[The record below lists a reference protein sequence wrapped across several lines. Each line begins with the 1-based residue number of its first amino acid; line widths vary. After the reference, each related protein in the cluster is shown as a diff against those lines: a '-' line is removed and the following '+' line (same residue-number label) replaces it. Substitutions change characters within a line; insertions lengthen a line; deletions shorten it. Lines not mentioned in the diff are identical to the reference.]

1 MPDRVESGYAAGL
14 LVLTAATGALDAVSY
29 LALDRVFTGN
39 MTGNVLFIGF
49 GLVGVAGIPVLNNLV
64 ALLTFALGAALGSRL
79 TRGAVGPVR
88 LPLRG
93 LLIVLADTALLLAV
107 ALVWLA
113 LGPISRPT
121 MIVLTGLLA
130 LLLGAQAA
138 AVRHIGLR
146 DLSTVVVTMTLVNLA
161 ADSRL
166 AGGAAAA
173 WSRRIAALLTMGVG
187 ALVSAAVT
195 RQLGG
200 PYALLMAGVVM
211 ALAAF
216 LLGRARGRDAQQ
228 SLGTAAAAL
237 AAAPEP
243 VEGPVPAP

>member
-14 LVLTAATGALDAVSY
+14 LLLTAATGALDAVSY

-49 GLVGVAGIPVLNNLV
+49 GLVGVEGIPVLNNLV

-79 TRGAVGPVR
+79 TRGTSGPVR

-93 LLIVLADTALLLAV
+93 LLIVLVDTVALLVL

-113 LGPISRPT
+113 LGPIGRPT

-138 AVRHIGLR
+138 AVRHIGMR

-173 WSRRIAALLTMGVG
+173 WTRRIAALVTMGLG

-195 RQLGG
+195 RHFGG
-200 PYALLMAGVVM
+200 PYALLLAGIVM
-211 ALAAF
+211 AVAAVV
-216 LLGRARGRDAQQ
+216 LGRARGRDASQA
-228 SLGTAAAAL
+228 LGHGAVHEL
-237 AAAPEP
+237 AEASVLP
-243 VEGPVPAP
+243 GPAPSV

>member
-1 MPDRVESGYAAGL
+1 MPDRVETGYATGL

-49 GLVGVAGIPVLNNLV
+49 GLVGVQGIPVLNNLV

-79 TRGAVGPVR
+79 TQDATGPVR
-88 LPLRG
+88 LPLKA
-93 LLIVLADTALLLAV
+93 LLIVLADTVGVLVL

-113 LGPISRPT
+113 LGPIGQPT
-121 MIVLTGLLA
+121 MIAITGLLA

-173 WSRRIAALLTMGVG
+173 WSRRIAALVSMGLG

-195 RQLGG
+195 RQYGG
-200 PYALLMAGVVM
+200 PSALLLAGVVM
-211 ALAAF
+211 AVAAVI
-216 LLGRARGRDAQQ
+216 LGRARGRDG
-228 SLGTAAAAL
+228 SLTLGGGGAEARR
-237 AAAPEP
+237 
-243 VEGPVPAP
+243 